1 MLYDVILTY
10 CSPLLKFVSLDVLER
25 NLIINT
31 VRWDLRD
38 DKNKKQNQP
47 KGLHLKLLVETIN
60 DVGISFQVWEKSAG
74 SGKKANGYDWRSLVG
89 NEKKQL
95 LNCLPE
101 KFDEVLHPDV
111 CGTVKLIWQVNKLLT
126 L

>member
-1 MLYDVILTY
+1 MLFDVILTY

-47 KGLHLKLLVETIN
+47 KGLHLKLLVEAIN
-60 DVGISFQVWEKSAG
+60 DVGISFQVWEKLEA
-74 SGKKANGYDWRSLVG
+74 
-89 NEKKQL
+89 EKKQMDMTGGVWL
-95 LNCLPE
+95 EMRRNSC
-101 KFDEVLHPDV
+101 
-111 CGTVKLIWQVNKLLT
+111 
-126 L
+126 